1 MNDLSIIE
9 NLWMQIQ
16 VMSWIDWVATLT
28 ALAYVILAARENN
41 WCWLFGIVSCSL
53 WAYASFAFYQLY
65 LDALLQVFYVG
76 MSVVGLYRWQYGG
89 KAKTE
94 LAISQLSMNEH
105 GFWAVIG
112 LLLSGVFGYFFGEY
126 TPAAATYLDALTT
139 VFSVIATFL
148 LVQKRL
154 DNWLYWVAIDALY
167 AYLYFSRGAYL
178 FSILMVIYVVIA
190 AVAYINW
197 LRIYQVEDQPVG

>member
-1 MNDLSIIE
+1 MNDLAIWE
-9 NLWMQIQ
+9 NLLVQMQL
-16 VMSWIDWVATLT
+16 MSWIDWVATFT

-65 LDALLQVFYVG
+65 LDALLQLFYVG
-76 MSVVGLYRWQYGG
+76 MSLVGLYRWQYGG
-89 KAKTE
+89 RAKSALKIT
-94 LAISQLSMNEH
+94 QLDGRAH
-105 GFWAVIG
+105 LWWTVTG
-112 LLLSGVFGYFFGEY
+112 LVLSGIFGYFFGTY
-126 TPAAATYLDALTT
+126 TAAAATYLDALTT

-167 AYLYFSRGAYL
+167 AYLYFTRGAYL
-178 FSILMVIYVVIA
+178 FAILMIVYVVIA
-190 AVAYINW
+190 AVAYVNW
-197 LRIYQVEDQPVG
+197 LRMYQRENHTIG